1 MIFIWTY
8 FIVYI
13 DIQKVRTQVLP
24 SSSKKSFVSPCE
36 TKSKPLL
43 SSIVLVYAL
52 ILHTY
57 WHLDLSPLHFQSS
70 SMASDDIFPFRNWS
84 ISAVVRLLWR
94 NKCKASSERY
104 RSSCSSLSQRQK
116 NARKLMT
123 SLFCCYTVVFTPLTW
138 PKLLL
143 PIILVKPKF
152 AWKEKFPLNL

>member
-1 MIFIWTY
+1 MEYGFSDEKNLNAEDTLS
-8 FIVYI
+8 
-13 DIQKVRTQVLP
+13 KVWFP
-24 SSSKKSFVSPCE
+24 SQNNHCTTLKLKKSFVSPCE

-70 SMASDDIFPFRNWS
+70 SMASDDIFPFKNWS

-116 NARKLMT
+116 KCKKTDDIIVLLLLL
-123 SLFCCYTVVFTPLTW
+123 SLFLSHDLNCCCQSY
-138 PKLLL
+138 
-143 PIILVKPKF
+143 
-152 AWKEKFPLNL
+152 

>member
-1 MIFIWTY
+1 MEYGFSDEKNLNAENTLS
-8 FIVYI
+8 
-13 DIQKVRTQVLP
+13 KVWKVP
-24 SSSKKSFVSPCE
+24 SQNNHCTTFKLKKSFVSPCE
-36 TKSKPLL
+36 TKSLFPPVKQKSKPLL

-116 NARKLMT
+116 YKKT
-123 SLFCCYTVVFTPLTW
+123 DDIIV
-138 PKLLL
+138 LLL
-143 PIILVKPKF
+143 YCCLYSSHMT
-152 AWKEKFPLNL
+152 

>member
-43 SSIVLVYAL
+43 SSIVLLYAL

-70 SMASDDIFPFRNWS
+70 SMASDDICPFRNWS

-123 SLFCCYTVVFTPLTW
+123 SLFCCYCCLYSSHMT
-138 PKLLL
+138 
-143 PIILVKPKF
+143 
-152 AWKEKFPLNL
+152 